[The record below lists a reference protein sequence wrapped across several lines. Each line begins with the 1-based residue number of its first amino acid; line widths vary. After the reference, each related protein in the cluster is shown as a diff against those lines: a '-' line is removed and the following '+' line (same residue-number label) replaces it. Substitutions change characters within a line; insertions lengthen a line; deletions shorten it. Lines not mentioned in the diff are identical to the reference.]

1 MGDNVAAIE
10 PVCGRVFFLELK
22 KNAALAD
29 TAAAHLRQLGALVR
43 VPSLADLDATQLRK
57 VSEAVAGDLISV
69 ARDTGLQKP
78 DLGN

>member
-1 MGDNVAAIE
+1 M
-10 PVCGRVFFLELK
+10 PRST
-22 KNAALAD
+22 D